1 MKLKNMILTSLLIAI
16 GLVLHQITPPIAGG
30 MRPDFLLSMMFIA
43 VFLNKT
49 KKNAFLAGTL
59 AGIFSAMTTTFPGGQ
74 LASFFD
80 KIIAAFVVLF
90 LTKVFSHLNH
100 RISVVL
106 ASIIGTIVSGVVFL
120 AVALLIVGS
129 LPMAFAT
136 LVMTVVLP
144 ATIINAVATYI
155 CYNVVYSAKKA
166 IN

>member
-1 MKLKNMILTSLLIAI
+1 MVLTSLLIAI

-30 MRPDFLLSMMFIA
+30 MRPDFLLSMMFVA

-59 AGIFSAMTTTFPGGQ
+59 AGVFSAITTTFPGGQ
-74 LASFFD
+74 IASIFD
-80 KIIAAFVVLF
+80 KLIASFVVLF
-90 LTKVFSHLNH
+90 LVKVFSKLNY

-106 ASIIGTIVSGVVFL
+106 TTIIGTIVSGVVFL
-120 AVALLIVGS
+120 AVALLIVGN
-129 LPMAFAT
+129 LPIAFPT
-136 LVMTVVLP
+136 LVLTVVLP
-144 ATIINAVATYI
+144 ATIINAIATYL